1 MRRRVT
7 QVLVMVGVCSLCVT
21 QAAFAAFQ
29 PLPAP
34 EIDAGSAA
42 SALTIIVGALSLLGE
57 RLRRK

>member
-1 MRRRVT
+1 MRRRVI
-7 QVLVMVGVCSLCVT
+7 QGLVMVGVCSLCVA
-21 QAAFAAFQ
+21 QAASALVQA
-29 PLPAP
+29 AP